1 MRFRGSLLGGSAKLL
16 GGNVELPNT
25 ESPLFRKIPGKD
37 ISKVVT
43 STPFFMIVLLV
54 WVATLIGAI
63 WVTSNNVNPEQI
75 ALWFLW
81 AIFIALT
88 VAVLLIM
95 LPRFTLAFGDGGLAA
110 YQVLGGRE
118 DVFRLSAGTS
128 MTDSFASNVASTV
141 GSAVS
146 NMMPTMT
153 VGSDVARVDAL
164 VGL

>member
-1 MRFRGSLLGGSAKLL
+1 MRFGSRMGLV
-16 GGNVELPNT
+16 GGNVELPNSQ
-25 ESPLFRKIPGKD
+25 SPLFRKIPGKD

-63 WVTSNNVNPEQI
+63 WVTSNDTNPQQI

-88 VAVLLIM
+88 VAVMLIL

-110 YQVLGGRE
+110 
-118 DVFRLSAGTS
+118 
-128 MTDSFASNVASTV
+128 
-141 GSAVS
+141 
-146 NMMPTMT
+146 
-153 VGSDVARVDAL
+153 
-164 VGL
+164 